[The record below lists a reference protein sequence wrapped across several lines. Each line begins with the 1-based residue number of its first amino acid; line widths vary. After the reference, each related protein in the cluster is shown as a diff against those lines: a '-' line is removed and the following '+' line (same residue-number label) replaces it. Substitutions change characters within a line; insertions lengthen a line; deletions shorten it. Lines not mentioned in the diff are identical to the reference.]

1 MKKFLCLILVL
12 LLSVS
17 VFTACG
23 NNAKDTENSEKIVL
37 QNETDEE
44 AKESELPIKE
54 DPSKKDTT
62 EKFEIEEDTKNDNA
76 QDFYLISNGTNEE
89 NISYHTKNCPL
100 LKDNEIQK
108 TSWEMI
114 SMLEFRHCSKC
125 NPPKYEGY
133 VE

>member
-37 QNETDEE
+37 QNETDSSNDKVEKVE
-44 AKESELPIKE
+44 I
-54 DPSKKDTT
+54 KKDS
-62 EKFEIEEDTKNDNA
+62 KNDNA
-76 QDFYLISNGTNEE
+76 QDFYLISNETDKE
-89 NISYHTKNCPL
+89 NTLYHTGACPL
-100 LKDNEIQK
+100 LKDREIQK
-108 TSWEMI
+108 ISWEMI
-114 SMLEFRHCSKC
+114 EMVQFRHCAKC

>member
-37 QNETDEE
+37 QNETDSSNDKVEKVE
-44 AKESELPIKE
+44 I
-54 DPSKKDTT
+54 KKDS
-62 EKFEIEEDTKNDNA
+62 KNDNA